1 MATKRS
7 AAGVFPPMNESQ
19 RIAQLEQELE
29 QVRKESADAITE
41 AASINRLL
49 IADFEALKAEHAA
62 LRAQVSTTESGGEP
76 ATAAQAPAGHF
87 IQPAIAGYRQLSE
100 SDARWINRVKGVA
113 RQARELV
120 EDMSRIQAFQG
131 EDLPAGALQVRI
143 GCMLLVRAI
152 ARPSEW

>member
-19 RIAQLEQELE
+19 EIERLNDLLQTAS
-29 QVRKESADAITE
+29 ESLDQAT
-41 AASINRLL
+41 
-49 IADFEALKAEHAA
+49 ALNAE
-62 LRAQVSTTESGGEP
+62 LRAELDLLRGDHKELQLQVAAADDGGDRAIDAP
-76 ATAAQAPAGHF
+76 DPAPAGHF

-100 SDARWINRVKGVA
+100 SDARWINRVKSVA

-143 GCMLLVRAI
+143 GFMLLVRAI

>member
-1 MATKRS
+1 MASKRNT
-7 AAGVFPPMNESQ
+7 AGVFPPMNE
-19 RIAQLEQELE
+19 AQEIERLRDLLQ
-29 QVRKESADAITE
+29 
-41 AASINRLL
+41 AASESLDQATAINSDLRAEIELL
-49 IADFEALKAEHAA
+49 RGEHEA
-62 LRAQVSTTESGGEP
+62 LRAQVFTTDAGIKP
-76 ATAAQAPAGHF
+76 ATDAPAPAGHF

-120 EDMSRIQAFQG
+120 DDMSRIQAFQG

-143 GCMLLVRAI
+143 GFMLLVRAI